1 MIHKNLLLAILV
13 FIALAFGQ
21 GEDLRQT
28 WQDLSNPRIRDV
40 FPVHVLT
47 DIYVHFE
54 LDPSLIDAHGE
65 QYVIEYCMSLIALWN
80 QEAYNAANFNLVVS
94 SFSVHHHDV
103 DNASHLHNQE
113 TMPLN
118 EDDAHIWLLVTDIT
132 LASIAPIYGLYT
144 GADNSYAVAATF
156 VGEGFTHGD
165 RSAGSHELGHMFGLD
180 HTFALSL
187 TYPNEV
193 SVDPD
198 YCSDGPNGNDCS
210 TKPSFG
216 GTLMSYCHKCPSL
229 TEGGAFKSPRPLT
242 SFHPFQAQKIQEHFH
257 ARTHLVNM
265 EIDRQK
271 LRTFI
276 PASASSNR
284 CAGEGA
290 TCSCTG
296 VVYFGPTISSGN
308 PTIFAV
314 RQTVGSV
321 QCNVSKNSFPN
332 VYHESSKSCYCDSG
346 ATVGDVVYLP
356 SEVEFTRVDRGA
368 CVFTCRNSYD
378 CSWEEYDGP
387 KNIGYHTMSD
397 QPEWKCKQECL
408 DRTNCEAFNWKATG
422 STFGVTVGTC
432 RVYQRPAIGTDKT
445 GIFADSTCW
454 ARPTGDARIP
464 QPHYQVRDG
473 SINPGPVNPVPTW
486 NQWNDWSTCSVT
498 CGSGTQRRERTC
510 NTGTGCSGH
519 SMEQQSCNLG
529 TCSSPSDDFHVTEG
543 SDACQIDSD
552 GCVTDGANVNYGN
565 NEACTMEV
573 ARNGQLSVK
582 EFDLEQGYDWLRVN
596 GQGYTGDGSGLDG
609 LSVYEGDEI
618 TFSSDGSLNNAG
630 FTICLDSD
638 VWSEWTAWSVC
649 DKQCGGGLQTRTR
662 SCNGSSCSGSP
673 NESRACNEQAC
684 DTSEGCDW
692 VPIDASDCPSDNGKF
707 LGQCT
712 TSMSD
717 GELCEADLVLPNGN
731 SNFEINNCDIYDV
744 FRYEC
749 NSSTECVPTWKAVR
763 TTECPDK
770 PDDLPDCRATEDYQI
785 GDLCE
790 ADRRLPN
797 GDRNYEVNNCG
808 TIYDVFRY
816 TCESGSEVDES
827 SWLAW
832 GDWSECDRS
841 CGSGTQI
848 REREC
853 DGQNCDGHSI
863 ETRVCNIAVCPE
875 TPNPSSG
882 SFQFVG
888 DGFCRSSQNSGVQ
901 GMARFDLTSEECE
914 RECEM
919 RTDCIGYSTAV
930 TSIGACYIHGPYDH
944 TNRPDGWGGASGSA
958 TDISQATGYSG
969 LKCYKRV

>member
-1 MIHKNLLLAILV
+1 MIYKNIILAIVILISV
-13 FIALAFGQ
+13 ASGQ

-28 WQDLSNPRIRDV
+28 WQDLSNPRLREIYPTGV
-40 FPVHVLT
+40 VT

-54 LDPSLIDAHGE
+54 LDPSLTDALGE
-65 QYVIEYCMSLIALWN
+65 QHMIEYCMSLVALWN

-94 SFSVHHHDV
+94 SFSLYHEDV
-103 DNASHLHNQE
+103 DNTAHRHNQE

-132 LASIAPIYGLYT
+132 LASIAPIYGLYD
-144 GADNSYAVAATF
+144 GAYNSYAAAATF
-156 VGEGFTHGD
+156 SGEGFTHGD

-229 TEGGAFKSPRPLT
+229 MEGGSFKSPRPLT

-265 EIDRQK
+265 EIDREK

-276 PASASSNR
+276 PSSASSNR

-314 RQTVGSV
+314 RQTVASV
-321 QCNVSKNSFPN
+321 PCTVSKNSFPN
-332 VYHESSKSCYCDSG
+332 VYYESSKSCYCDSG
-346 ATVGDVVYLP
+346 ATLTDVVYLP
-356 SEVEFTRVDRGA
+356 TEVEFTEVDTGA

-387 KNIGYHTMSD
+387 KNIGYHTMED

-432 RVYQRPAIGTDKT
+432 RVYQRPAIGTDRT

-454 ARPTGDARIP
+454 ARPTGNARIP
-464 QPHYQVRDG
+464 QPRYQVQDG
-473 SINPGPVNPVPTW
+473 STVNPVPTW
-486 NQWNDWSTCSVT
+486 SQWTDWSTCSVT
-498 CGSGTQRRERTC
+498 CNSGTQRRERTC
-510 NTGTGCSGH
+510 NTGTGCSGN
-519 SMEQQSCNLG
+519 SMEQRSCNLG
-529 TCSSPSDDFHVTEG
+529 TCSST
-543 SDACQIDSD
+543 
-552 GCVTDGANVNYGN
+552 N
-565 NEACTMEV
+565 
-573 ARNGQLSVK
+573 
-582 EFDLEQGYDWLRVN
+582 
-596 GQGYTGDGSGLDG
+596 
-609 LSVYEGDEI
+609 
-618 TFSSDGSLNNAG
+618 
-630 FTICLDSD
+630 
-638 VWSEWTAWSVC
+638 VWSEWTTWSVC

-662 SCNGSSCSGSP
+662 SCSGSSCSGSA

-684 DTSEGCDW
+684 ADSEGCDW
-692 VPIDASDCPSDNGKF
+692 VPVGSSDCPSDDGKS

-712 TSMSD
+712 TNMSAGD
-717 GELCEADLVLPNGN
+717 LCEADLVLPNGN
-731 SNFEINNCDIYDV
+731 SNFDINNCGIYDV

-749 NSSTECVPTWKAVR
+749 NSATECVPTWKAVR
-763 TTECPDK
+763 TTECPEK
-770 PDDLPDCRATEDYQI
+770 PDDLPDCRATESYQI

-808 TIYDVFRY
+808 TIYDVFRH
-816 TCESGSEVDES
+816 TCESGNEVDQS
-827 SWLAW
+827 TWLAW
-832 GDWSECDRS
+832 GHWSDCDKS
-841 CGSGTQI
+841 CGGGTQI

-853 DGQNCDGHSI
+853 DGNNCDGHNV

-875 TPNPSSG
+875 TETNLSSG

-888 DGFCRSSQNSGVQ
+888 HGFCRSSQDSGVQ
-901 GMARFDLTSEECE
+901 GMAIFTLTSEECE
-914 RECEM
+914 RECET
-919 RTDCIGYSTAV
+919 RHDCIGYSTAV
-930 TSIGACYIHGPYDH
+930 SSVGACYLYGPYDH

-958 TDISQATGYSG
+958 TDISHGNGYSG

>member
-1 MIHKNLLLAILV
+1 MGHKNLFLALLV

-40 FPVHVLT
+40 YPVHVLT

-54 LDPSLIDAHGE
+54 LDPSLFDAHGE
-65 QYVIEYCMSLIALWN
+65 QYLIEYCMSLVALWN
-80 QEAYNAANFNLVVS
+80 QDAYNAANFNLVVS
-94 SFSVHHHDV
+94 SFSVHHQDV
-103 DNASHLHNQE
+103 DNASHMHNQD

-118 EDDAHIWLLVTDIT
+118 EDDAHIWLLITDIT

-156 VGEGFTHGD
+156 SGEGFTHGD

-198 YCSDGPNGNDCS
+198 YCYDGPNGNDCS

-229 TEGGAFKSPRPLT
+229 TDGGAFKSPRPLT

-321 QCNVSKNSFPN
+321 QCTVSKNSFPN
-332 VYHESSKSCYCDSG
+332 VYYESSKSCYCDSG

-356 SEVEFTRVDRGA
+356 SEVKFTEVDTGA

-387 KNIGYHTMSD
+387 KNIGYHTMWD

-464 QPHYQVRDG
+464 QPRYQVRDG
-473 SINPGPVNPVPTW
+473 SINPGPVPTW
-486 NQWNDWSTCSVT
+486 SQWNDWSTCSVT

-529 TCSSPSDDFHVTEG
+529 TCSSPS
-543 SDACQIDSD
+543 
-552 GCVTDGANVNYGN
+552 
-565 NEACTMEV
+565 
-573 ARNGQLSVK
+573 
-582 EFDLEQGYDWLRVN
+582 
-596 GQGYTGDGSGLDG
+596 
-609 LSVYEGDEI
+609 
-618 TFSSDGSLNNAG
+618 
-630 FTICLDSD
+630 
-638 VWSEWTAWSVC
+638 VWSAWTAWSEC

-662 SCNGSSCSGSP
+662 FCNGSGCSGSP
-673 NESRACNEQAC
+673 NQSRACNEQAC

-692 VPIDASDCPSDNGKF
+692 VPVDASDCPSDNGRY

-712 TSMSD
+712 TSMSAGD
-717 GELCEADLVLPNGN
+717 LCEADLVLPNGN
-731 SNFEINNCDIYDV
+731 SNFDINNCDAYDV

-770 PDDLPDCRATEDYQI
+770 PNDLPDCRATEDYQI

-790 ADRRLPN
+790 ADQRLPN

-816 TCESGSEVDES
+816 TCESGSEGDQS

-832 GDWSECDRS
+832 GHWSECDRS

-919 RTDCIGYSTAV
+919 RSDCIGYSTAV